1 MISTILAGILLA
13 YSLVKSVYVMK
24 KKSDE
29 SVFGY
34 DTSKMS
40 DTDKREFSNLV
51 TNTLSN
57 LTFFYGTIVYV
68 VNLYTKYGIIV
79 GIGLIVLVVIQD
91 YYFTKKL
98 FPREYNRIRGN

>member
-1 MISTILAGILLA
+1 MIGIILAGILLV

-24 KKSDE
+24 KKSEE

-34 DTSKMS
+34 DTTNLS
-40 DTDKREFSNLV
+40 DKDRREFSNLV

-57 LTFFYGTIVYV
+57 LTFFYGTITYV
-68 VNLYTKYGIIV
+68 VNVYTKYGIIT

>member
-1 MISTILAGILLA
+1 MIATILAGILLA

-29 SVFGY
+29 SIFGY
-34 DTSKMS
+34 DTSNLS
-40 DTDKREFSNLV
+40 DKDKREFSNLI

-68 VNLYTKYGIIV
+68 VNIYTKYGIIT
-79 GIGLIVLVVIQD
+79 GIALIVLVILQD